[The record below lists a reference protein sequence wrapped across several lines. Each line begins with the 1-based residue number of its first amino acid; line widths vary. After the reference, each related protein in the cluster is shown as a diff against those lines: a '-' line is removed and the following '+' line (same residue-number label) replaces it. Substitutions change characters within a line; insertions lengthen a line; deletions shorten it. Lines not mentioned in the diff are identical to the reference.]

1 MKWRRREEEVEE
13 EEEGGGRRRRRRR
26 RGRRTSTCGL
36 RLMYSARGQLGK
48 AYWRWYEYTLEPWG
62 ITIVSC
68 DAAMAT
74 IRRAYTSGGEG
85 AFGGWVGG
93 IWWVGEGA
101 FGGWGRGH
109 LVGGGGG
116 IWWVG

>member
-1 MKWRRREEEVEE
+1 MKRRRREEEVEE
-13 EEEGGGRRRRRRR
+13 EEEGGGRRRGRRRR
-26 RGRRTSTCGL
+26 RGRGRRTSTCGL

-85 AFGGWVGG
+85 AFGGW
-93 IWWVGEGA
+93 
-101 FGGWGRGH
+101 GRGWEQMRS
-109 LVGGGGG
+109 GQRDEWTEG
-116 IWWVG
+116 